1 MWVGGRCPEV
11 SGMCGGSFR
20 LWSSEAGPGGVVMP
34 HGQLSQHQ
42 PDGVETVLVKPG
54 RCVAEPTDTLVVLRK
69 ALGGRARL
77 AAGFHP
83 QGRVSG
89 RLRRRPPELGG
100 LRRWRFQIRPLC
112 PLPLD
117 AVIKNHLN
125 CHFMLSR
132 SVVSDSWDPTDCSP
146 PSSTVHGI
154 LQVRIPESAA
164 ISFSGGSSQPRDP
177 SPVSAALQEDSS
189 PAEPLVKPSLTE

>member
-1 MWVGGRCPEV
+1 
-11 SGMCGGSFR
+11 
-20 LWSSEAGPGGVVMP
+20 MP

-146 PSSTVHGI
+146 PGVPVHGI
-154 LQVRIPESAA
+154 LQARTLEELPCPPLGIVLTRMEPILYVSC
-164 ISFSGGSSQPRDP
+164 IGRTCSL
-177 SPVSAALQEDSS
+177 SPVAPGKPIL
-189 PAEPLVKPSLTE
+189 PPPLGSVAHTPNLV